1 MLISAAARC
10 RGVLRGNALRLAVTR
25 SELRLSS
32 WRGAGKGASVEAS
45 NSWHDQVLES
55 LLTLRRCAALRGL
68 ERPRLHGLATMMRP
82 WSFMG
87 GEEIVF
93 AQRSGGIH
101 FLVSGRVEVSFLA
114 RESGR
119 ELLLWTL
126 EPPEVLTDV
135 AALSCAAGSVR
146 ALALEPTHTLHLPQQ
161 ALADAFRRYP
171 ELTLEVL
178 AALSKQQQTLVSLL
192 GRFAFN
198 NLTGRL
204 AHYLVE
210 ALAAGLPYAL
220 EPNAHIAGVIGSVPE
235 VVSRTLWQFH
245 REGVIRLE
253 GRTVVAADLERLEA
267 LSLCPNALGHDAP

>member
-1 MLISAAARC
+1 M
-10 RGVLRGNALRLAVTR
+10 
-25 SELRLSS
+25 ELR
-32 WRGAGKGASVEAS
+32 
-45 NSWHDQVLES
+45 NTWHDQVLDS

-68 ERPRLHGLATMMRP
+68 ERSRLHGLAALMRP

-87 GEEIVF
+87 GEELG
-93 AQRSGGIH
+93 AALRSGGIH
-101 FLVSGRVEVSFLA
+101 VLVSGRVEVSFLA

-126 EPPEVLTDV
+126 EPHEVLTDV
-135 AALSCAAGSVR
+135 AAFSCAAGSVR

-171 ELTLEVL
+171 ELTLEIL

-210 ALAAGLPYAL
+210 ALAVGLPYAL
-220 EPNAHIAGVIGSVPE
+220 EPNAHIAAAIGSVPE
-235 VVSRTLWQFH
+235 VVSRALWQCH

-253 GRTVVAADLERLEA
+253 GRTVVEADLERLEA
-267 LSLCPNALGHDAP
+267 LSRYPTALGQEAP